1 MAQQQGNRPDDVGC
15 LSPAKRMASTTL
27 TSVASSKAVA
37 ICEVVETADGHPVAV
52 VFAADTARSYVRSVL
67 RDFARSRVGVDPGRD
82 QFFNVPYNRWIDS
95 AMGVVNPRGNAWL
108 LFSKVPDGT
117 AIPAQGP
124 FGAGGSTLNATLTAR
139 FPSSEDWGAWF
150 DQAFWRWSD
159 TSGIRFGNVG
169 DDGQPMAPGTY
180 GAVGVRGDIR
190 VGAKSLDGTNGV
202 LAYAYYPIYGEMVLD
217 DAENWGN
224 PADGFRFLRNV
235 VAHEVG
241 HAVGLGHVS
250 PCNGTKLMEPFIH
263 TGYDML
269 QHDEVQ
275 GAHYLYADRLE
286 GWASNDIVQHAVDI
300 GDRPFGDL
308 FLQDLSLSTSGDGD
322 WFRFRPQN
330 NSRLIVFVDPV
341 GETYFVGNQN
351 EPGCGASSSF
361 VNTLTSKDLQIRLFD
376 ASGTTQL
383 AEATGNPRGV
393 SETLAFSVVAG
404 TEYTIF
410 ISGTAESEVQL
421 YRTQISFV
429 PPPDI
434 WGEVELRDLAPSV
447 FQLPLTFEV
456 RDANGAV
463 VETHSVQ
470 ATASAGFAWFWFES
484 YLQGT
489 YDLTCKGGTWLRK
502 RLPNVPMPSGD
513 HFFTLTNGDVNGDN
527 TINITDFLILRANFG
542 AAHAGADLNKDGT
555 VNIADFLILRRGFG
569 MSGD

>member
-1 MAQQQGNRPDDVGC
+1 
-15 LSPAKRMASTTL
+15 MASTTL
-27 TSVASSKAVA
+27 TSVSSSKAVA
-37 ICEVVETADGHPVAV
+37 FCEVVETADGHPVAV
-52 VFAADTARSYVRSVL
+52 VFAADTERSYVRSVL

-124 FGAGGSTLNATLTAR
+124 FGAGGSTLNATMTAR
-139 FPSSEDWGAWF
+139 FPSNEDWGGWF

-159 TSGIRFGNVG
+159 TSGIRFGTVG
-169 DDGQPMAPGTY
+169 DDGRPMVPETY

-190 VGAKSLDGTNGV
+190 VGAKALDGPSGV

-217 DAENWGN
+217 DAEDWGN
-224 PADGFRFLRNV
+224 SANGFRFLRNV

-250 PCNGTKLMEPFIH
+250 PCNGTKLMEPFIF

-300 GDRPFGDL
+300 GDRPYGDL
-308 FLQDLSLSTSGDGD
+308 SLQHLSLSTPGDGD

-351 EPGCGASSSF
+351 EPGCGATSSF
-361 VNTLTSKDLQIRLFD
+361 VDTLTSKDLQVRLFD
-376 ASGTTQL
+376 ASGTVQL
-383 AEATGNPRGV
+383 AEATANPRGV
-393 SETLAFSVVAG
+393 AETLTFNVVAG

-410 ISGTAESEVQL
+410 ISGSAESEVQL
-421 YRTQISFV
+421 YRTQISLV

-456 RDANGAV
+456 RDAIGTV
-463 VETHSVQ
+463 VETHTVQ
-470 ATASAGFAWFWFES
+470 ATANAGLAWFLFES

-502 RLPNVPMPSGD
+502 RLPNVTMPSGD

-542 AAHAGADLNKDGT
+542 TAHAGADLNKDGT